1 MSGRQYKVK
10 HKHGCRWRPSHTGGR
25 SGRAPARTTPAA
37 QAECARSPVYRSSQL
52 EQFEPAGNTLRTF
65 CTTRHPYICN
75 ESPRI
80 WPSIVATRR
89 AFCAEVPYSNIFC
102 TTCER
107 IASVSSSPA
116 SGRRSQ
122 THVIAKDVLHQ
133 LDGVLRNDL
142 VEDNLHLLAGGGL
155 QFLLDEARPV
165 LISTELYNIPKDVLG
180 WAATSARGMH
190 GR

>member
-1 MSGRQYKVK
+1 MK

-25 SGRAPARTTPAA
+25 SGRVPARTTPVA
-37 QAECARSPVYRSSQL
+37 QVGCARSPFYRSSQL
-52 EQFEPAGNTLRTF
+52 KQFEPAGITLRTF

-89 AFCAEVPYSNIFC
+89 AFWAEVPYSNIFW

-107 IASVSSSPA
+107 IASVRSSRA

-122 THVIAKDVLHQ
+122 THVITKDVLHQ
-133 LDGVLRNDL
+133 LDGALRNDL
-142 VEDNLHLLAGGGL
+142 VEDYLHLLAGGRL

-180 WAATSARGMH
+180 WSATSARGTH